1 MELADVVEAV
11 VAVVVD
17 VLLGVLVLL
26 PTSTF
31 FSSDRRTGALIQ
43 LLVGLCLATAV
54 AAVVGGPVA
63 VG

>member
-31 FSSDRRTGALIQ
+31 FSSDRRTGQ
-43 LLVGLCLATAV
+43 LLVDLCLATAV
-54 AAVVGGPVA
+54 AAVGVGPVA